1 MKNISDLNKLYRAYL
16 ESKRG
21 SSWKPQVQMYE
32 MDYLAKL
39 VATSNELESHT
50 YYARKGSSFIVNERG
65 KQRNIRSNPFSD
77 RVVRRS
83 LCDECLTPTLRQ
95 YLIHDNGASLP
106 GKGIS
111 FTRRRFEQHLHE
123 FYRKH
128 GNEGYILLIDF
139 SKYYDNIQH
148 QKLRDKIKKYIKD
161 EEILWLFD
169 KVLENFKIDVSY
181 LNDELYSKCLDMKF
195 DGDKQSKLNPKYLT
209 GEKFMEKSLAIGDQ
223 VSQICSIFF
232 PTEIDNYCKIIRSIR
247 FYGRYMD
254 DSYIISNDKN
264 FLHEMLNEI
273 TKIANKLGIFINEK
287 KTRIMKLN
295 QPFTY
300 LKLRY
305 KLTST
310 GHLVKRINPQAVTR
324 ERRKLKKYRGLVDD
338 GRMSL
343 EDAKTSFKSW
353 YGSYEKLLSYRTK
366 NNMRA
371 LYNELFAEHS

>member
-1 MKNISDLNKLYRAYL
+1 MKKVSDLNNLYKAYL
-16 ESKRG
+16 KSKKG
-21 SSWKPQVQMYE
+21 STWKPQIQMYE
-32 MDYLAKL
+32 MDYLTKL

-50 YYARKGSSFIVNERG
+50 YYARKGSSFTIHERG

-77 RVVRRS
+77 RVVRRC
-83 LCDECLTPTLRQ
+83 LCDDFLIPTLRR
-95 YLIHDNGASLP
+95 YLIHDNGASLT

-123 FYRKH
+123 YYRKY

-148 QKLRDKIKKYIKD
+148 QKLRSRIKRYIKD

-169 KVLENFKIDVSY
+169 RVLDNFKIDVSY
-181 LNDELYSKCLDMKF
+181 LSDEFYSKCLNIKF
-195 DGDKQSKLNPKYLT
+195 DGEKQSRLDPKYLT
-209 GEKFMEKSLAIGDQ
+209 GEKFMHKSLAIGDQ
-223 VSQICSIFF
+223 VSQICSVFF
-232 PTEIDNYCKIIRSIR
+232 PTEIDNYCKIVKSIR

-254 DSYIISNDKN
+254 DSYIVSNDKK
-264 FLHEMLNEI
+264 FLHEMLDQI
-273 TKIANKLGIFINEK
+273 TKIASELGIFINHK

-310 GHLVKRINPQAVTR
+310 GHLVKRVNPQAVTR
-324 ERRKLKKYRGLVDD
+324 ERRRLNKYRGLVDNNKMD
-338 GRMSL
+338 L
-343 EDAKTSFKSW
+343 EDAKASFKSW
-353 YGSYEKLLSYRTK
+353 YGSYEKLLSFRTR
-366 NNMRA
+366 NNIKT
-371 LYNELFAEHS
+371 LYNELFAEH

>member
-161 EEILWLFD
+161 EETLWLFD

-232 PTEIDNYCKIIRSIR
+232 PAEIDNYCKIVRSIR

-254 DSYIISNDKN
+254 DSYIISDDKS

-324 ERRKLKKYRGLVDD
+324 ERRKLKKYRGLVND

-353 YGSYEKLLSYRTK
+353 YGSYERLLSYRTR
-366 NNMRA
+366 NNMKA
-371 LYNELFAEHS
+371 LYNELFAERS

>member
-1 MKNISDLNKLYRAYL
+1 MKNISDLNKLYRAFL

-39 VATSNELESHT
+39 VATSNELESHA

-232 PTEIDNYCKIIRSIR
+232 PAEIDNYCKIVRSIR

-254 DSYIISNDKN
+254 DSYIISDDKN

-324 ERRKLKKYRGLVDD
+324 ERRKLKKYRGLVND

-353 YGSYEKLLSYRTK
+353 YGSYEKLLSYRTR

>member
-1 MKNISDLNKLYRAYL
+1 MKKVSDLNNLYRAYL
-16 ESKRG
+16 KSKKG
-21 SSWKPQVQMYE
+21 STWKPQIQMYE
-32 MDYLAKL
+32 MDYLTKL

-50 YYARKGSSFIVNERG
+50 YYARKGSSFTIHERG

-77 RVVRRS
+77 RVVRR
-83 LCDECLTPTLRQ
+83 CLYDDFLIPTLRR
-95 YLIHDNGASLP
+95 YLIHDNGASLT

-123 FYRKH
+123 YYRKY

-148 QKLRDKIKKYIKD
+148 QKLRSRIKRYIKD

-169 KVLENFKIDVSY
+169 RVLDNFKIDVSY
-181 LNDELYSKCLDMKF
+181 LSDEFYSKCLNMKF
-195 DGDKQSKLNPKYLT
+195 DGEKQSRLDPKYLT
-209 GEKFMEKSLAIGDQ
+209 GEKFMHKSLAIGDQ
-223 VSQICSIFF
+223 VSQICSVFF
-232 PTEIDNYCKIIRSIR
+232 PTEIDNYCKIVRSIR

-254 DSYIISNDKN
+254 DSYIISNDKK
-264 FLHEMLNEI
+264 FLHEMLNQI
-273 TKIANKLGIFINEK
+273 TKIASELGIFINHK

-310 GHLVKRINPQAVTR
+310 GHLVKRVNPQAVTR
-324 ERRKLKKYRGLVDD
+324 ERRRLKKYRGLVDNNK
-338 GRMSL
+338 MNL
-343 EDAKTSFKSW
+343 EDAKASFKSW
-353 YGSYEKLLSYRTK
+353 YGSYEKLLSYRTR
-366 NNMRA
+366 NNIKA
-371 LYNELFAEHS
+371 LYNELFAEH

>member
-343 EDAKTSFKSW
+343 EDAKASFKSW

>member
-1 MKNISDLNKLYRAYL
+1 
-16 ESKRG
+16 
-21 SSWKPQVQMYE
+21 MYE

-343 EDAKTSFKSW
+343 EDAKASFKSW

>member
-39 VATSNELESHT
+39 VATSNELESPT

-232 PTEIDNYCKIIRSIR
+232 PAEIDNYCKIVRSIR

-254 DSYIISNDKN
+254 DSYIISDDKN

-310 GHLVKRINPQAVTR
+310 GHLVKRINSQAVTR
-324 ERRKLKKYRGLVDD
+324 ERRKLKKYRGLVND

-353 YGSYEKLLSYRTK
+353 YGSSEKLLSYRTR

>member
-21 SSWKPQVQMYE
+21 SSWKPQVQMCE

-232 PTEIDNYCKIIRSIR
+232 PAEIDNYCKIVRSIR

-254 DSYIISNDKN
+254 DSYIISDDKN

-324 ERRKLKKYRGLVDD
+324 ERRKLKKYRGLVND

-353 YGSYEKLLSYRTK
+353 YGSYEKLLSYRTR

>member
-195 DGDKQSKLNPKYLT
+195 DGDKQSKLNPEYLT

-232 PTEIDNYCKIIRSIR
+232 PAEIDNYCKIVRSIR

-254 DSYIISNDKN
+254 DSYIISDDKN

-324 ERRKLKKYRGLVDD
+324 ERRKLKKYRGLVND

-353 YGSYEKLLSYRTK
+353 YGSYEKLLSYRTR

>member
-254 DSYIISNDKN
+254 DSYIISN
-264 FLHEMLNEI
+264 EMLNEI

-343 EDAKTSFKSW
+343 EDAKASFKSW

>member
-1 MKNISDLNKLYRAYL
+1 MKNISDLNKLYRAFL

-39 VATSNELESHT
+39 VATSNELGSHT

-232 PTEIDNYCKIIRSIR
+232 PAEIDNYCKIVRSIR

-254 DSYIISNDKN
+254 DSYIISDDKN

-324 ERRKLKKYRGLVDD
+324 ERRKLKKYQGLVND

-353 YGSYEKLLSYRTK
+353 YGSYEKLLSYRTR

>member
-232 PTEIDNYCKIIRSIR
+232 PAEIDNYCKIVRSIR

-254 DSYIISNDKN
+254 DSYIISDDKN

-324 ERRKLKKYRGLVDD
+324 ERRKLKKYRGLVND